1 MALRIADKNKK
12 LMNFRETNGGAV
24 LTKGKRQVYL
34 IYKSVNQG
42 KKAREVVSKNSFNRL
57 FTKGKKVRQLGSG
70 VSYLQIK

>member
-12 LMNFRETNGGAV
+12 LMNFRETNSGAV